1 MMLFQYLNWPHG
13 KLGSRGGV
21 ALDQIADRAAATQGV
36 AVERL
41 GWSGWSPG
49 PFVRLDFTL

>member
-1 MMLFQYLNWPHG
+1 MLFQYLNWPHG